1 MLARAKARASIRD
14 LSACRLRT
22 LPVLQLGTRAAP
34 LHFPPDR
41 PFPWPIGAHCRSL
54 VAQLE
59 HFEIFF
65 LSPRSCNSPFGQ
77 CVPGRARNAV
87 AGLDEGQ
94 SASSA
99 RLPAISTM
107 AVTMHPVPMDGTDG
121 KVANERA
128 QVGVSVVEATAT

>member
-65 LSPRSCNSPFGQ
+65 CRRGAATHRSG
-77 CVPGRARNAV
+77 NAV
-87 AGLDEGQ
+87 
-94 SASSA
+94 
-99 RLPAISTM
+99 P
-107 AVTMHPVPMDGTDG
+107 DGPGTL
-121 KVANERA
+121 
-128 QVGVSVVEATAT
+128 

>member
-14 LSACRLRT
+14 LSACRSRT

-65 LSPRSCNSPFGQ
+65 SRRGAFSCCGIMLAWSCVERGGERPRPQNVIP
-77 CVPGRARNAV
+77 
-87 AGLDEGQ
+87 
-94 SASSA
+94 
-99 RLPAISTM
+99 PADDM
-107 AVTMHPVPMDGTDG
+107 
-121 KVANERA
+121 
-128 QVGVSVVEATAT
+128 

>member
-1 MLARAKARASIRD
+1 M
-14 LSACRLRT
+14 
-22 LPVLQLGTRAAP
+22 Q
-34 LHFPPDR
+34 
-41 PFPWPIGAHCRSL
+41 
-54 VAQLE
+54 
-59 HFEIFF
+59 
-65 LSPRSCNSPFGQ
+65 
-77 CVPGRARNAV
+77 GRAGNAV
-87 AGLDEGQ
+87 AGRDEGQ